1 MLTPFE
7 IMWLLGLVVI
17 YFVPTFV
24 AMARQH
30 HAVSVFLTN
39 LFLGWTVIG
48 WIVAL
53 VLALTR
59 RRELQTG

>member
-1 MLTPFE
+1 MLTAFE
-7 IMWLLGLVVI
+7 IMWLLGLTVI
-17 YFVPTFV
+17 YLVPTFV

-30 HAVSVFLTN
+30 HAISVFFVN

-53 VLALTR
+53 ILALTR
-59 RRELQTG
+59 RRELQSG